1 MEGEIINRVA
11 KSGLITID
19 LADYAPKIQILEL
32 DLKQFLFEGVILKEK
47 SFRRSLK
54 EFNFTQYTNKCVAV
68 FCSSDCVIPMWA
80 FMLVTTH
87 LNSVANEIH
96 CGNKELIFKKL
107 FLDNITNTDT
117 TKFKN
122 KNVIVKG
129 CGQIKLSGAIYM
141 AITKKLQNNVNSLMF
156 GEACSAVPIY
166 KNKK

>member
-1 MEGEIINRVA
+1 MKGEIINRVA

-19 LADYAPKIQILEL
+19 LEDYAPKIQVLEL

-47 SFRRSLK
+47 NFRRSLK

-80 FMLVTTH
+80 FMLVTIH

-96 CGNKELIFKKL
+96 CGNKELVFEHL
-107 FLDNITNTDT
+107 FLDNISNINTI
-117 TKFKN
+117 KFKN

-129 CGQIKLSGAIYM
+129 CGQINLSGTLYM
-141 AITKKLQNNVNSLMF
+141 AITKKIQSTVNSLMF
-156 GEACSAVPIY
+156 GEACSAVPVY